1 MICIINRKIMKEL
14 PVSFMLFYC
23 YGFKVYGGDCMNENI
38 AFMTALQAVEQI
50 KTERISSRQA
60 VESVLCQ
67 VEKYN
72 KELNA
77 IVTLDRSGA
86 LAQADM
92 ADHALKTEIADKPL
106 WGIPVTIKD
115 FFKTSGI
122 RSTASH
128 RPYKD
133 FIPKEDA
140 TVVRRLKDAGAII
153 LGKTNMPEL
162 AMDCQTDSPLFG
174 RTNNPWNKN
183 RTSGGSSGGGAVAVA
198 SGMSFMDVGNDLLGS
213 VRIPSHFCGIYCMIP
228 TEKLIPNTGLLI
240 ENSSSDVMGRMMR
253 IGLMARSIEDLKSGV
268 EIVSGPDNQEADGLS
283 IKRITCG
290 APVPNQLR
298 IGLASS
304 AGGLQVS
311 DEVNAAMYS
320 FISKLTGIGHIVEEI
335 NQSQFDFHASR
346 ETFLNLFYP
355 VLASGMPSLIR
366 WIARYLGG
374 AKYLDLSIKKYF
386 RAEKTRSNLISQLES
401 IFNDYDILLCP
412 VTATPAFPHMKP
424 DQYTGSNPIYK
435 KKILMEGK
443 EFGYAEANMGFTI
456 PFSVTG
462 NPVIT
467 LPIGFSSDGLPIGI
481 QVIGRR
487 YNDIKLL
494 NIASV
499 LSSITGKINYPCN

>member
-1 MICIINRKIMKEL
+1 
-14 PVSFMLFYC
+14 
-23 YGFKVYGGDCMNENI
+23 
-38 AFMTALQAVEQI
+38 MT
-50 KTERISSRQA
+50 
-60 VESVLCQ
+60 
-67 VEKYN
+67 
-72 KELNA
+72 
-77 IVTLDRSGA
+77 G
-86 LAQADM
+86 
-92 ADHALKTEIADKPL
+92 
-106 WGIPVTIKD
+106 
-115 FFKTSGI
+115 
-122 RSTASH
+122 
-128 RPYKD
+128 
-133 FIPKEDA
+133 
-140 TVVRRLKDAGAII
+140 
-153 LGKTNMPEL
+153 
-162 AMDCQTDSPLFG
+162 
-174 RTNNPWNKN
+174 
-183 RTSGGSSGGGAVAVA
+183 
-198 SGMSFMDVGNDLLGS
+198 
-213 VRIPSHFCGIYCMIP
+213 MIP

-374 AKYLDLSIKKYF
+374 VKYLDLSIKKYF

-435 KKILMEGK
+435 KKILMEIK
-443 EFGYAEANMGFTI
+443 KGY
-456 PFSVTG
+456 
-462 NPVIT
+462 
-467 LPIGFSSDGLPIGI
+467 
-481 QVIGRR
+481 
-487 YNDIKLL
+487 
-494 NIASV
+494 
-499 LSSITGKINYPCN
+499 SIE